1 MLVHGRD
8 QSKLQIYMSKFQN
21 IRFESINDL
30 LNFLPE
36 HELVIVQFLRKLV
49 FDCFP
54 NPIEKISYNV
64 PYYYQHS
71 RVCFIWPS
79 SVPWGNVKKDGV
91 LLGFCHGNLL
101 RDEMNFLEKGDRKQ
115 VFVKTFQKIK
125 DIDTDIV
132 KTYIIE
138 AIFIDEQIRKNK
150 KLGA

>member
-1 MLVHGRD
+1 M
-8 QSKLQIYMSKFQN
+8 KY
-21 IRFESINDL
+21 ESINDFL
-30 LNFLPE
+30 SFLPE
-36 HELVIVQFLRKLV
+36 HELVIVQFLRKLAL
-49 FDCFP
+49 DCFP
-54 NPIEKISYNV
+54 NPIKKLSYNV

-101 RDEMNFLEKGDRKQ
+101 RDEMNYLEKGNRKQ
-115 VFVKTFQKIK
+115 VFVKTFHKIK

-138 AIFIDEQIRKNK
+138 ALFVDEQIRMNK
-150 KLGA
+150 IQGE